1 MKQKTQQQQPVSAKK
16 GKGRSPKGPW
26 IFLGVSLLLY
36 FLVLALDKEKAW
48 QVAEHFWQLVAEIFP
63 FLLVVFLLMVL
74 IHYFLKTKTLIK
86 YMGEGSGIKGWLIA
100 IVTGILSVGAIYMWF
115 PILKSMLEKGV
126 KPGLV
131 AVFLYNRGIKLHW
144 LPLMALY
151 FGMKYVVVLTLITV
165 LVSVVQG
172 LVIDFLLAER
182 TRKAGKN

>member
-1 MKQKTQQQQPVSAKK
+1 MKQKQPVTGKK
-16 GKGRSPKGPW
+16 TKGRVSKGPW
-26 IFLGVSLLLY
+26 IFLGISLLLY
-36 FLVLALDKEKAW
+36 LPVLVLDKPKALLAAK
-48 QVAEHFWQLVAEIFP
+48 QFWHLTAEIFP

-74 IHYFLKTKTLIK
+74 IHLFLKTQTLIK
-86 YMGEGSGIKGWLIA
+86 YMGEGSGIRGWAIA

-144 LPLMALY
+144 LPLMVLY

-165 LVSVVQG
+165 LVSILQG
-172 LVIDFLLAER
+172 VIIDFLLLR
-182 TRKAGKN
+182 RKRAGEKPTGR

>member
-1 MKQKTQQQQPVSAKK
+1 MKQKTKQQQPVSGEK

-36 FLVLALDKEKAW
+36 LPVLALDRPKALA
-48 QVAEHFWQLVAEIFP
+48 VAERFWHLAEEIFP

-74 IHYFLKTKTLIK
+74 IHYFLKTKTLVK

-100 IVTGILSVGAIYMWF
+100 IVAGILSVGAIYMWY

-151 FGMKYVVVLTLITV
+151 FGMKYVVVLTLVTV
-165 LVSVVQG
+165 LASVVQG
-172 LVIDFLLAER
+172 FVIDFFPVG
-182 TRKAGKN
+182 GKQSEKQH

>member
-1 MKQKTQQQQPVSAKK
+1 MKQKKQQQQPVSGEK
-16 GKGRSPKGPW
+16 GKGRSQKGPW

-36 FLVLALDKEKAW
+36 LPVWALDKAKAL
-48 QVAEHFWQLVAEIFP
+48 LVAGRFWHLVVEIFP

-100 IVTGILSVGAIYMWF
+100 IVAGILSVGAIYMWF

-126 KPGLV
+126 RPGLV

-151 FGMKYVVVLTLITV
+151 FGMKYVVVLTLVTV
-165 LVSVVQG
+165 LVSIAQG
-172 LVIDFLLAER
+172 YVIDFFAGGE
-182 TRKAGKN
+182 TRKAAKN